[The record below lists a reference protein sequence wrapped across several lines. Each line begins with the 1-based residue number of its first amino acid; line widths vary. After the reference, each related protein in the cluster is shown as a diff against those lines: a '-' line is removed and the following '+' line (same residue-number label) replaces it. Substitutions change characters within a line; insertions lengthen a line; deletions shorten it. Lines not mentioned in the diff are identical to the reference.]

1 MSDDSIPE
9 PDRIE
14 GAPHPRHSTAIF
26 GHEAAEA
33 EFLDA
38 HASGRLHHAWLL
50 SGPRGIGK
58 ATLAWRIARF
68 LAATPAP
75 GQDTGLFGDAP
86 SPASLD
92 LPAEHP
98 VTRRAAA
105 LAEPAIYLCRRGWD
119 EKAKR
124 LKTQLTVDEIR
135 RMKSHFALS
144 ATDGG
149 RRTAIIDPAD
159 EMNTAAANALLKLLE
174 EPPAN
179 TVLLLVNHQPARLLP
194 TIRSRCRTLRLGP
207 LSAEDLGRALQAA
220 EQPLDQVD
228 TLHRLSGGSV
238 GEAVG
243 LLEGG
248 GLEIWPAIL
257 TLLAQ
262 APRMDRQAIAAL
274 AQKAAGRANDATYRM
289 IVTLTERAV
298 ARLARAGA
306 GMTAD
311 LTEAEAPI
319 AARLSPDPAAARAW
333 AETHATLTERTGHA
347 RAVNLD
353 PEQVIL
359 DMLLAIERTASRIR
373 PAAA

>member
-1 MSDDSIPE
+1 MSEQDIPE
-9 PDRIE
+9 PDRVD
-14 GAPHPRHSTAIF
+14 GAPHPRHSLQVF

-33 EFLDA
+33 EVLDA
-38 HASGRLHHAWLL
+38 HGSGRMHHAWLL

-58 ATLAWRIARF
+58 ATLAWRVARF

-75 GQDTGLFGDAP
+75 GQDTGLFGEAP
-86 SPASLD
+86 APTSLD
-92 LPAEHP
+92 LPEDHP

-105 LAEPAIYLCRRGWD
+105 LAEPGIFLCRRGWD

-135 RMKSHFALS
+135 KMKAHFGLS

-149 RRTAIIDPAD
+149 RRAAIIDSAD

-179 TVLLLVNHQPARLLP
+179 TVLLLISHQPARLLP
-194 TIRSRCRTLRLGP
+194 TIRSRCRTLRMGL
-207 LSAEDLGRALQAA
+207 LSAEDMGRALDAA
-220 EQPLDQVD
+220 GQPLDQVD

-238 GEAVG
+238 GEAID

-248 GLEIWPAIL
+248 GLDIWPTIL
-257 TLLAQ
+257 TLLSQ
-262 APRMDRQAIAAL
+262 SPRMDRQAIAAL
-274 AQKAAGRANDATYRM
+274 AQKAAGRINEPTFRM
-289 IVTLTERAV
+289 ILTLTDRAI

-306 GMTAD
+306 GLTHD

-319 AARLSPDPAAARAW
+319 AARLSPHPLAARAW
-333 AETHATLTERTGHA
+333 AETHAAITERAG
-347 RAVNLD
+347 RAKALNLD

-359 DMLLAIERTASRIR
+359 DMFIAIERTASRIG